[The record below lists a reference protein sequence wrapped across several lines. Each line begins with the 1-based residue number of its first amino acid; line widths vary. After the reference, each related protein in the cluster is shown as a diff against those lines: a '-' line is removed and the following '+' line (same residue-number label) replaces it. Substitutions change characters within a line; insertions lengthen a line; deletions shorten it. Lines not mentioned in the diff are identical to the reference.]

1 MQEAHDSY
9 YQKEQKQKRS
19 GKLKV
24 LNISKEVTES
34 KLNTWLYG

>member
-24 LNISKEVTES
+24 SANQQRGDWE
-34 KLNTWLYG
+34 